1 MDSAD
6 PGTIEAGG
14 CYPRTDIRYPDGLI
28 YRLTVVGA
36 LHPKSLTSLST
47 SLEIHCR
54 PENFAFF
61 RLFGTRVFRLQNERQ
76 WTSWEA

>member
-6 PGTIEAGG
+6 YGTIEAGG

-36 LHPKSLTSLST
+36 LHASRSHSLPHFRYIADPKTL
-47 SLEIHCR
+47 
-54 PENFAFF
+54 
-61 RLFGTRVFRLQNERQ
+61 LFSALGTRVFRLQNERQ
-76 WTSWEA
+76 WTSWET